1 MLGFFSSLLVSF
13 LNIFSL
19 YQKKVEKAN
28 FKDLYV
34 RRYNIEAL
42 YSFIELPLQSAII
55 IAYNRRN
62 EGRNMKN
69 KRIFKDF
76 QSSQMSLNIYTS
88 PLLAFVFVFI
98 GEFVAYT
105 LYGISL
111 LALIGLARNFGEAG
125 QNIATYLQTLQQS
138 LTDKTSDFRLIFAL
152 LSFGFI
158 LNTVF
163 RWTKKVEKRSIRT
176 LGFYREN
183 FLSSLLKGFGLGL
196 ALFLLTLLGLV
207 ALGQYRLESIRLN
220 PYSLTFVVFTIPFWI
235 LQGTAE
241 EVVSRAWLLPQLAS
255 RTNLKLAVVIS
266 SIFFTLLHVGN
277 SGLTP
282 LSLVNLFLFGVAMA
296 IYLLKTDTVWG
307 VAGIHGAWNFA
318 QGNLF
323 GILVS
328 GQSSGTSLMTFL
340 PQGNQVWLS
349 GGSFG
354 IEGSIMTSLV
364 LLLLIVYLAYQLK
377 KENERM

>member
-1 MLGFFSSLLVSF
+1 
-13 LNIFSL
+13 
-19 YQKKVEKAN
+19 
-28 FKDLYV
+28 
-34 RRYNIEAL
+34 
-42 YSFIELPLQSAII
+42 
-55 IAYNRRN
+55 
-62 EGRNMKN
+62 MKN

-76 QSSQMSLNIYTS
+76 QASKMSLNIYTS
-88 PLLAFVFVFI
+88 PLLAFAFVFI
-98 GEFVAYT
+98 GEFVAFT

-111 LALIGLARNFGEAG
+111 LALIGLFRNFGEAG
-125 QNIATYLQTLQQS
+125 QNLASYLQTLHQS
-138 LTDKTSDFRLIFAL
+138 LMDKTSDFHLILDL
-152 LSFGFI
+152 LAFGFI

-163 RWTKKVEKRSIRT
+163 RWTKKVEKRPIRT
-176 LGFYREN
+176 LGFYKEN

-207 ALGQYRLESIRLN
+207 ALGQYQFDSIHLN
-220 PYSLTFVVFTIPFWI
+220 LYSLVFVVFTIPFWI

-255 RTNLKLAVVIS
+255 RTNLKLAVLIS
-266 SIFFTLLHVGN
+266 SLFFTLLHTGN

-282 LSLVNLFLFGVAMA
+282 LSLVNLFLFGVAMSL
-296 IYLLKTDTVWG
+296 YLLKTDTVWG
-307 VAGIHGAWNFA
+307 IAGIHGAWNFA

-328 GQSSGTSLMTFL
+328 GQPSGTSLMTFL
-340 PQGNQVWLS
+340 PQGNQGWLS

-354 IEGSIMTSLV
+354 IEGSIVSSIILF
-364 LLLLIVYLAYQLK
+364 LLILYLAYQLR

>member
-1 MLGFFSSLLVSF
+1 M
-13 LNIFSL
+13 
-19 YQKKVEKAN
+19 
-28 FKDLYV
+28 KD
-34 RRYNIEAL
+34 
-42 YSFIELPLQSAII
+42 
-55 IAYNRRN
+55 
-62 EGRNMKN
+62 

-76 QSSQMSLNIYTS
+76 QDSKMSLYIYTS
-88 PLLAFVFVFI
+88 LLLAFGFVFV

-111 LALIGLARNFGEAG
+111 LALVGLARNFGEAG
-125 QNIATYLQTLQQS
+125 QNLASYFQNLLAS
-138 LTDKTSDFRLIFAL
+138 LTDKTSDFRLILEL
-152 LSFGFI
+152 LSFGFV

-163 RWTKKVEKRSIRT
+163 RWTRKVEKRPIRT

-183 FLSSLLKGFGLGL
+183 ILSNLLKGFGIGL

-207 ALGQYRLESIRLN
+207 ALGQYRFESIRLN
-220 PYSLTFVVFTIPFWI
+220 PYSLIFVVFTIPFWI

-255 RTNLKLAVVIS
+255 RTNLKLAILIS
-266 SIFFTLLHVGN
+266 SVLFTLLHAGN

-282 LSLVNLFLFGVAMA
+282 LSLVNLFLFGVAMSL
-296 IYLLKTDTVWG
+296 YLLKTDTVWG

-328 GQSSGTSLMTFL
+328 GQPSGTSLMTFL
-340 PQGNQVWLS
+340 PQGNQDWIS

-364 LLLLIVYLAYQLK
+364 LLLLIVYLVYQLK

>member
-1 MLGFFSSLLVSF
+1 M
-13 LNIFSL
+13 
-19 YQKKVEKAN
+19 
-28 FKDLYV
+28 KD
-34 RRYNIEAL
+34 
-42 YSFIELPLQSAII
+42 
-55 IAYNRRN
+55 
-62 EGRNMKN
+62 

-76 QSSQMSLNIYTS
+76 QDSKMSLYIYTS
-88 PLLAFVFVFI
+88 LLLAFGFVFV
-98 GEFVAYT
+98 GEFLAYT

-111 LALIGLARNFGEAG
+111 LALVGLARNFGEAG
-125 QNIATYLQTLQQS
+125 QNLASYFQNLLAS
-138 LTDKTSDFRLIFAL
+138 LTDKTSDFRLILEL
-152 LSFGFI
+152 LSFGFV

-163 RWTKKVEKRSIRT
+163 RWTRKVEKRPIRT

-183 FLSSLLKGFGLGL
+183 FLVNLLKGFGLGL
-196 ALFLLTLLGLV
+196 TLFLLTLLGLV
-207 ALGQYRLESIRLN
+207 ALGQYRFESIHLN

-241 EVVSRAWLLPQLAS
+241 EVVSRTWLLPQLAS

-266 SIFFTLLHVGN
+266 SIFFTLLHMGN

-282 LSLVNLFLFGVAMA
+282 LSLVNLFLFGVAMTL
-296 IYLLKTDTVWG
+296 YLLKTDTVWG

-328 GQSSGTSLMTFL
+328 GQPSGTSLMTFL
-340 PQGNQVWLS
+340 PQGNQDWLS

>member
-1 MLGFFSSLLVSF
+1 M
-13 LNIFSL
+13 
-19 YQKKVEKAN
+19 
-28 FKDLYV
+28 KD
-34 RRYNIEAL
+34 
-42 YSFIELPLQSAII
+42 
-55 IAYNRRN
+55 
-62 EGRNMKN
+62 

-76 QSSQMSLNIYTS
+76 QASQMRLNLYTS

-125 QNIATYLQTLQQS
+125 QNLATYLQTLHQS
-138 LTDKTSDFRLIFAL
+138 LTDKTSDFHLILDL
-152 LSFGFI
+152 LAFGFV

-163 RWTKKVEKRSIRT
+163 RWTRKVEKRPIRT

-207 ALGQYRLESIRLN
+207 ALGQYRFESIHLN
-220 PYSLTFVVFTIPFWI
+220 PYSLAFVVFTIPFWI

-255 RTNLKLAVVIS
+255 RTNLKLAVLIS
-266 SIFFTLLHVGN
+266 SLFFTLLHMGN

-282 LSLVNLFLFGVAMA
+282 LSLMNLFLFGVAMSL
-296 IYLLKTDTVWG
+296 YLLKTDTIWG
-307 VAGIHGAWNFA
+307 IGGIHGAWNFA

-323 GILVS
+323 GVLVS
-328 GQSSGTSLMTFL
+328 GQSSGTSIMKFI
-340 PQGNQVWLS
+340 PQGNQDWLS

-354 IEGSIMTSLV
+354 IEGSIVSSIILF
-364 LLLLIVYLAYQLK
+364 LLILYLAYQLK

>member
-1 MLGFFSSLLVSF
+1 
-13 LNIFSL
+13 
-19 YQKKVEKAN
+19 
-28 FKDLYV
+28 
-34 RRYNIEAL
+34 
-42 YSFIELPLQSAII
+42 
-55 IAYNRRN
+55 
-62 EGRNMKN
+62 MKN

-76 QSSQMSLNIYTS
+76 QASKMSLNIYTS
-88 PLLAFVFVFI
+88 PLLAFAFVFI

-125 QNIATYLQTLQQS
+125 QNLATYLQTLHQS
-138 LTDKTSDFRLIFAL
+138 LTDKTSDFHLILDL
-152 LSFGFI
+152 LAFGFV

-163 RWTKKVEKRSIRT
+163 RWTRKVEKRPIRT

-183 FLSSLLKGFGLGL
+183 FLISLLKGFGLGL

-207 ALGQYRLESIRLN
+207 ALGQYRLESIHLN
-220 PYSLTFVVFTIPFWI
+220 PYSLTFVVLTIPFWI
-235 LQGTAE
+235 LQGTTE
-241 EVVSRAWLLPQLAS
+241 EVVARAWLLPQLAS
-255 RTNLKLAVVIS
+255 RTNLKLAILIS
-266 SIFFTLLHVGN
+266 SVLFTLLHVGN

-296 IYLLKTDTVWG
+296 LYLLKTDTVWG

-323 GILVS
+323 GVLVS
-328 GQSSGTSLMTFL
+328 GQSSGTSIMKFI
-340 PQGNQVWLS
+340 PQGNQDWLS

-354 IEGSIMTSLV
+354 IEGSIVSSIILF
-364 LLLLIVYLAYQLK
+364 LLILYLAYQLK

>member
-1 MLGFFSSLLVSF
+1 M
-13 LNIFSL
+13 
-19 YQKKVEKAN
+19 
-28 FKDLYV
+28 KD
-34 RRYNIEAL
+34 
-42 YSFIELPLQSAII
+42 
-55 IAYNRRN
+55 
-62 EGRNMKN
+62 

-76 QSSQMSLNIYTS
+76 QDSKMSLYIYTS
-88 PLLAFVFVFI
+88 LLLAFGFVFV

-111 LALIGLARNFGEAG
+111 LALVGLARNFGEAC
-125 QNIATYLQTLQQS
+125 QNLASYFQNLLAS
-138 LTDKTSDFRLIFAL
+138 LTDKTSDFRLILEL
-152 LSFGFI
+152 LSFGFV

-163 RWTKKVEKRSIRT
+163 RWTRKVEKRPIRT

-183 FLSSLLKGFGLGL
+183 FLNNLLKGFGIGL
-196 ALFLLTLLGLV
+196 ALFLLTLLCLV
-207 ALGQYRLESIRLN
+207 ALGQYRFESIHLN
-220 PYSLTFVVFTIPFWI
+220 PYSLIFVIFTIPFWI

-255 RTNLKLAVVIS
+255 RTNLKLAVLIS
-266 SIFFTLLHVGN
+266 SLFFTLLHMGN

-296 IYLLKTDTVWG
+296 LYLLKTDTVWG

-328 GQSSGTSLMTFL
+328 GQQSGTSLMTFL
-340 PQGNQVWLS
+340 PQGNQDWLS

-364 LLLLIVYLAYQLK
+364 LLMLIVYLAHQLK

>member
-1 MLGFFSSLLVSF
+1 
-13 LNIFSL
+13 
-19 YQKKVEKAN
+19 
-28 FKDLYV
+28 
-34 RRYNIEAL
+34 
-42 YSFIELPLQSAII
+42 
-55 IAYNRRN
+55 
-62 EGRNMKN
+62 MKN

-76 QSSQMSLNIYTS
+76 QASKMNLNLYTS

-125 QNIATYLQTLQQS
+125 QNLASYLQTLHQS
-138 LTDKTSDFRLIFAL
+138 LTDKTSDFRLILGL
-152 LSFGFI
+152 LAFGFI

-163 RWTKKVEKRSIRT
+163 RWTRKVEKRPIRT

-183 FLSSLLKGFGLGL
+183 CLSNLLKGFSLGL
-196 ALFLLTLLGLV
+196 ALFLLTLLSLV
-207 ALGQYRLESIRLN
+207 VLGQYRLESIHLN
-220 PYSLTFVVFTIPFWI
+220 PYYLAFVVFTIPFWI

-241 EVVSRAWLLPQLAS
+241 EVVARAWLLPQLAS
-255 RTNLKLAVVIS
+255 RTNLKLAILIS
-266 SIFFTLLHVGN
+266 SLFFTLLHMGN

-282 LSLVNLFLFGVAMA
+282 LSLVNLFLFGVAMSL
-296 IYLLKTDTVWG
+296 YLLKTDTIWG
-307 VAGIHGAWNFA
+307 IGGIHGAWNFA

-323 GILVS
+323 GVLVS
-328 GQSSGTSLMTFL
+328 GQSSGTSIMKFT
-340 PQGNQVWLS
+340 PQGNQDWLS

-354 IEGSIMTSLV
+354 IEGSIVSSIILF
-364 LLLLIVYLAYQLK
+364 LLIVYLAYQLK

>member
-1 MLGFFSSLLVSF
+1 ML
-13 LNIFSL
+13 
-19 YQKKVEKAN
+19 A
-28 FKDLYV
+28 
-34 RRYNIEAL
+34 
-42 YSFIELPLQSAII
+42 
-55 IAYNRRN
+55 
-62 EGRNMKN
+62 
-69 KRIFKDF
+69 
-76 QSSQMSLNIYTS
+76 
-88 PLLAFVFVFI
+88 
-98 GEFVAYT
+98 
-105 LYGISL
+105 
-111 LALIGLARNFGEAG
+111 
-125 QNIATYLQTLQQS
+125 
-138 LTDKTSDFRLIFAL
+138 
-152 LSFGFI
+152 FGFI

-163 RWTKKVEKRSIRT
+163 RWTRKVEKRPIRT

-183 FLSSLLKGFGLGL
+183 FLSNLLKGFGLGL

-207 ALGQYRLESIRLN
+207 ALGQYRFESIHLD
-220 PYSLTFVVFTIPFWI
+220 PYSLTFIVFTIPFWI

-241 EVVSRAWLLPQLAS
+241 EVVSCAWLLPQLAS
-255 RTNLKLAVVIS
+255 RTNLKLAVLIS
-266 SIFFTLLHVGN
+266 SLFFTLLHVGN

-296 IYLLKTDTVWG
+296 LYLLKTDTVWG

-328 GQSSGTSLMTFL
+328 GQPSGTSLMTFL
-340 PQGNQVWLS
+340 PQGNQGWLS

-364 LLLLIVYLAYQLK
+364 LLLLIIYLAYQLK

>member
-1 MLGFFSSLLVSF
+1 M
-13 LNIFSL
+13 
-19 YQKKVEKAN
+19 
-28 FKDLYV
+28 KD
-34 RRYNIEAL
+34 R
-42 YSFIELPLQSAII
+42 
-55 IAYNRRN
+55 
-62 EGRNMKN
+62 
-69 KRIFKDF
+69 RIFKDF
-76 QSSQMSLNIYTS
+76 QASKMSLYIYTS
-88 PLLAFVFVFI
+88 LLLAFVFVFV

-111 LALIGLARNFGEAG
+111 LALIGLVRNFGETG
-125 QNIATYLQTLQQS
+125 QAFAAFLQTLLQS
-138 LTDKTSDFRLIFAL
+138 LTDKTSDFRLILEL
-152 LSFGFI
+152 LSFGFV

-163 RWTKKVEKRSIRT
+163 RWTRKVEKRPIRT
-176 LGFYREN
+176 LGFYKEN
-183 FLSSLLKGFGLGL
+183 FLSNLLKGFGLGL
-196 ALFLLTLLGLV
+196 TLFLLTLLGLV
-207 ALGQYRLESIRLN
+207 ALGQYRFESIHLN
-220 PYSLTFVVFTIPFWI
+220 PYSLVFIIFTIPFWI

-255 RTNLKLAVVIS
+255 RTNIKLAVLIS
-266 SIFFTLLHVGN
+266 SLFFTLLHVGN

-296 IYLLKTDTVWG
+296 LYLLKTDTVWG

-328 GQSSGTSLMTFL
+328 GQQSGTSLMTFL
-340 PQGNQVWLS
+340 PQGNQDWLS

-364 LLLLIVYLAYQLK
+364 LLLLIVYLGYQLK